1 MSSPIFASGVDA
13 AGGGDDTAEKVSPTF
28 EQGGVMRLRFLGS
41 DSDVQECPTLYA
53 TDRGT
58 YVVQGWTVTDPEAL
72 GDLRNVLEG
81 ESFVE
86 IPKELLRFAANDRAE
101 QES

>member
-1 MSSPIFASGVDA
+1 
-13 AGGGDDTAEKVSPTF
+13 
-28 EQGGVMRLRFLGS
+28 MRLQFLGS
-41 DSDVQECPTLYA
+41 DSDVRRCPTLYA

-72 GDLRNVLEG
+72 GDLRYVLEG

-101 QES
+101 GES

>member
-1 MSSPIFASGVDA
+1 MAGVDRKRRQ
-13 AGGGDDTAEKVSPTF
+13 DDNPEKVFPTL
-28 EQGGVMRLRFLGS
+28 EQGGIMRLQFLGS
-41 DSDVQECPTLYA
+41 DSAEGECPTLYA

-86 IPKELLRFAANDRAE
+86 IPKELLRLVANDRAGE
-101 QES
+101 ER

>member
-1 MSSPIFASGVDA
+1 
-13 AGGGDDTAEKVSPTF
+13 
-28 EQGGVMRLRFLGS
+28 MRLRFLGS
-41 DSDVQECPTLYA
+41 DSDRGKCPTLYA

-72 GDLRNVLEG
+72 GDLRDALEG

-86 IPKELLRFAANDRAE
+86 IPKELLRFAANDRVE
-101 QES
+101 GQF

>member
-1 MSSPIFASGVDA
+1 
-13 AGGGDDTAEKVSPTF
+13 
-28 EQGGVMRLRFLGS
+28 MRLRFLGS
-41 DSDVQECPTLYA
+41 DSDVKECPTLYA

-72 GDLRNVLEG
+72 GDLRNVLDG

-86 IPKELLRFAANDRAE
+86 IPKELLRFSANDRDGE
-101 QES
+101 ES